1 MGAGLLQTR
10 WYSVGAPWGQFC
22 PQGTLAVSGDIF
34 GCPTVGWR
42 MLAAARGW
50 MLVNTLEC
58 PGRPLREERTGPKC
72 PQCLAPRLRT
82 QPARCAALCWQDPS
96 AGDQHPTR
104 ADGCE
109 TGRPAKCTPLAPCTL
124 SRSLPRQVWTSP
136 PAWAEAQSSEDGN
149 TPPAMSLGRLLR
161 RASSKASDLLT
172 LSPGGGGGPPSVLD
186 GEIVYSKNNV
196 CVHPPE
202 GLQGPGQHHPGE
214 WGAGVPGL
222 R

>member
-96 AGDQHPTR
+96 AGDQHPPR
-104 ADGCE
+104 ADGRE
-109 TGRPAKCTPLAPCTL
+109 AGRTAKCTPLAPCTL

-149 TPPAMSLGRLLR
+149 TPPRDVSGPPAPPGLLQSLGPPDPQPGQWRRAPLRPGRGDRLLQEQCL
-161 RASSKASDLLT
+161 RA
-172 LSPGGGGGPPSVLD
+172 PSR
-186 GEIVYSKNNV
+186 GAA
-196 CVHPPE
+196 
-202 GLQGPGQHHPGE
+202 
-214 WGAGVPGL
+214 GAGAAPP